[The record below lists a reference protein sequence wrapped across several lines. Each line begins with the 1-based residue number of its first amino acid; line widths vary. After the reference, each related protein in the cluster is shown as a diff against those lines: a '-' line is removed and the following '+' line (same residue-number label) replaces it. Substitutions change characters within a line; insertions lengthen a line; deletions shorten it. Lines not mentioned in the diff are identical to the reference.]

1 MWRVFQYRASSMA
14 IGGMNVFTANDSDM
28 GRAVA
33 VRARLGLALEL
44 IDQYAPRVGARLRR
58 DVIAI
63 FLWRV
68 GGTSYNPY
76 PRMILVDLRWGMI
89 GEFGDLA
96 ISLVHEAT
104 HARQMAMGLR
114 KLRRGE
120 GLERRMEAHAVAESI
135 AFADRLPPGTWRKP
149 TLADLDKE
157 WWTLENREAR
167 LTKDVKEI
175 GLSARPLRMVAG
187 AMRMLGL
194 RR

>member
-1 MWRVFQYRASSMA
+1 MG
-14 IGGMNVFTANDSDM
+14 IGGMNVFTSNDSDM

-58 DVIAI
+58 DVVAI

-68 GGTSYNPY
+68 GGKD
-76 PRMILVDLRWGMI
+76 R
-89 GEFGDLA
+89 
-96 ISLVHEAT
+96 
-104 HARQMAMGLR
+104 
-114 KLRRGE
+114 
-120 GLERRMEAHAVAESI
+120 ERRMEARAVSASM

-157 WWTLENREAR
+157 WWTIEHREAR
-167 LTKDVKEI
+167 LAQDAKEI
-175 GLSARPLRMVAG
+175 GLTTRPIRMVA
-187 AMRMLGL
+187 AATRLLGL

>member
-1 MWRVFQYRASSMA
+1 MWRVFQHGSHSMV
-14 IGGMNVFTANDSDM
+14 IGGMKVFTANDSDM

-58 DVIAI
+58 DVGAI

-76 PRMILVDLRWGMI
+76 SRTIFVDLRRGME
-89 GEFGDLA
+89 GELEELA

-114 KLRRGE
+114 KLRRSNN
-120 GLERRMEAHAVAESI
+120 LERRMEAHAVAASV
-135 AFADRLPPGTWRKP
+135 AFADRLPPGRWRKP
-149 TLADLDKE
+149 TLADLDLE
-157 WWTLENREAR
+157 WWTLDNREAR
-167 LTKDVKEI
+167 LTRDMKEI
-175 GLSARPLRMVAG
+175 GVSAGPLRIMVG
-187 AMRMLGL
+187 ALRMLGL
-194 RR
+194 RQ

>member
-1 MWRVFQYRASSMA
+1 MWRVFRYRAQSMG
-14 IGGMNVFTANDSDM
+14 IGGMNVFTSNDSDM

-58 DVIAI
+58 DVVAI

-76 PRMILVDLRWGMI
+76 TRVISVDVRWGMAW
-89 GEFGDLA
+89 ELEDLA
-96 ISLVHEAT
+96 LALVHEAT

-114 KLRRGE
+114 KLPRGKDR
-120 GLERRMEAHAVAESI
+120 ERRMEARAVSASM

-157 WWTLENREAR
+157 WWTIEHREAR
-167 LTKDVKEI
+167 LAKDAKEI
-175 GLSARPLRMVAG
+175 GLTTRPIRMVA
-187 AMRMLGL
+187 AATRLLGL